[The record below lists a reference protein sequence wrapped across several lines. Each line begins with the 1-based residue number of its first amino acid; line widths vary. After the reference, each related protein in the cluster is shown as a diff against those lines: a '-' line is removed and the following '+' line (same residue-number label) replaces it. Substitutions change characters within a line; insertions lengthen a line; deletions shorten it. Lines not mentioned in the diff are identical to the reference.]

1 MPVNHHADIRY
12 RALDKC
18 FSNHYRKFYI
28 EDLIVACNQALYNY
42 TGDEKFNIDKKDVIE
57 DSNTGIKRRTIF
69 KDINYIHFFG
79 LLIC

>member
-42 TGDEKFNIDKKDVIE
+42 TGDDKYNIDKWDVIE
-57 DSNTGIKRRTIF
+57 WIGRIILLKNKRISVYRLHI
-69 KDINYIHFFG
+69 IRI
-79 LLIC
+79 